1 MPEDLMDTYCR
12 RICAILRKRLNASVF
27 VNPSPY
33 IEDAIE
39 VKIKRGDLQYKQI
52 IPDMPY
58 IVQHGESSTLIA
70 DRIIANYKASIIKEI
85 FG

>member
-12 RICAILRKRLNASVF
+12 RICAILRKRINASIF
-27 VNPSPY
+27 VNPCSY

-39 VKIKRGDLQYKQI
+39 VRIKRGDLHYTQI
-52 IPDMPY
+52 IPNMSY
-58 IVQHGESSTLIA
+58 VVQHGESSTLIA
-70 DRIIANYKASIIKEI
+70 DKIIANYKAGIIKEI